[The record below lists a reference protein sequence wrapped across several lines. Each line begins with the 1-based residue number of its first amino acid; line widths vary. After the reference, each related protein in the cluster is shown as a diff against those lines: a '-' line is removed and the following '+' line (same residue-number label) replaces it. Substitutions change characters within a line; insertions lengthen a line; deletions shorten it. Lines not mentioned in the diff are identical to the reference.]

1 MMNLIRDLW
10 FKRRDIVSQGYD
22 DSLEYISRLIPLEIV
37 SVPTGTQCWTWTVP
51 EKWEVNNAY
60 IEDLEGNRLLSLE
73 DHPLHVMSYSLPI
86 DQVVSKEELMKHLY
100 SNPQRP
106 GAIPFNFK
114 YYQRDWGFC
123 IQHNRL
129 ESFNEE
135 QYKVFIDT
143 TFEEG
148 SLKIG
153 VCTIPGEIEDVI
165 VLVAHLCH
173 PAMVNDDLTGVAV
186 LVDLAKELMKKQNHY
201 TYKLLFL
208 PETIGSISYLSQNEE
223 IIPKLKY
230 GIFLEMLGNDNIH
243 ALQLSRRGNT
253 LIDRVCQYVLKR
265 KVEKFNEG
273 PFRKIVGNDEMVF
286 DGPGIFVPMPSISRW
301 PYPEYHSSDDT
312 PEIITGERLN
322 ESKELVL
329 EILRIL
335 DLNYYPKRQFKGPVF
350 LSGYGLWVDWR
361 VNKKLNQNLE
371 QIMLRLEGDKS
382 IFDITED
389 LDMEFDDVLNYINA
403 FEQNGLI
410 TRNEVH

>member
-1 MMNLIRDLW
+1 MNLIRDLW